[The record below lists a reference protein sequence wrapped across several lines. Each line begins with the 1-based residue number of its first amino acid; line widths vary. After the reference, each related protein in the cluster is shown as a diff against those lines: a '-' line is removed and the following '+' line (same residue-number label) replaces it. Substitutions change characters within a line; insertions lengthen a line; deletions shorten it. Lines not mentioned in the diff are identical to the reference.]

1 MALSD
6 DIKKG
11 KIEAQEF
18 REIIMSLDS
27 AFKSLG
33 IQIQESITGKT
44 KDAKKEVEKLRDSY
58 AKDVNAGINAAK
70 AGIEA
75 LNNAQNNLN
84 KGQAISAAQQKAIN
98 KAKEEQFVINRKL
111 EQAEREGIKLDQR
124 KIFELKQQQEEFN
137 KITRAVEE
145 RNEAQDKSLAAVGKI
160 SGAVTGLLSK
170 VGLGSL
176 NSFFNLDEANKQS
189 RKMLEDAGES
199 ASGFKKVGIV
209 TGNIFKNLDKAA
221 LGAAALFGLASKLVS
236 LFLKGDQTST
246 DIARN
251 FGMAKDEAKEFKS
264 ELIEA
269 AGASNLLSVTVKEQL
284 QTIDALNDSLG
295 GVALRF
301 DKDFRVSAAESLAL
315 LKLSEESVAGLGK
328 LALMNN
334 KTFAQQ
340 KKEQSEIIAQ
350 VQNETGIRLSMRG
363 VMEEVGK
370 ITGIA
375 RVNMDKF
382 PGGLTKAVALS
393 KTLGA
398 NMEVVA
404 GAAGQLLDFE
414 NSIAA
419 EMEAE
424 LLLGKDLNLERARAA
439 ALSGDQTALMEEL
452 VANAG
457 SLEELQNMN
466 VLQQQ
471 SLAAALGIGVD
482 ELANMV
488 MNGEILDSQR
498 EKELEIEAAKQ
509 LQAEQSLS
517 LQEKQARA
525 MENMADTV
533 SSLGKVLLV
542 AAAAAAAMAIGLSF
556 GVASLAI
563 AGGIALV
570 GASIY
575 GLTQIVNDGIADASR
590 GPFAITDK
598 FGATAITARGDSLA
612 VSPNVTRETG
622 GGGGDTSM
630 KETNMLLKQ
639 ILNKEGTVKMD
650 ATNVGT
656 AFSVN
661 SRQIQ

>member
-1 MALSD
+1 
-6 DIKKG
+6 
-11 KIEAQEF
+11 
-18 REIIMSLDS
+18 
-27 AFKSLG
+27 
-33 IQIQESITGKT
+33 
-44 KDAKKEVEKLRDSY
+44 
-58 AKDVNAGINAAK
+58 
-70 AGIEA
+70 
-75 LNNAQNNLN
+75 
-84 KGQAISAAQQKAIN
+84 
-98 KAKEEQFVINRKL
+98 
-111 EQAEREGIKLDQR
+111 
-124 KIFELKQQQEEFN
+124 
-137 KITRAVEE
+137 
-145 RNEAQDKSLAAVGKI
+145 
-160 SGAVTGLLSK
+160 
-170 VGLGSL
+170 
-176 NSFFNLDEANKQS
+176 
-189 RKMLEDAGES
+189 
-199 ASGFKKVGIV
+199 
-209 TGNIFKNLDKAA
+209 
-221 LGAAALFGLASKLVS
+221 
-236 LFLKGDQTST
+236 
-246 DIARN
+246 
-251 FGMAKDEAKEFKS
+251 
-264 ELIEA
+264 
-269 AGASNLLSVTVKEQL
+269 
-284 QTIDALNDSLG
+284 
-295 GVALRF
+295 
-301 DKDFRVSAAESLAL
+301 
-315 LKLSEESVAGLGK
+315 
-328 LALMNN
+328 
-334 KTFAQQ
+334 
-340 KKEQSEIIAQ
+340 
-350 VQNETGIRLSMRG
+350 
-363 VMEEVGK
+363 MEEVGK